1 MFNSVFFC
9 ASVLRDNIEAIS
21 KSICQGDLSTWK
33 VKKKSST
40 QWIGKLSYKHIGGI
54 NMRNA
59 NQVKKKLGMHSLQ
72 KKWNLKINMIFNLNV
87 SKVFKEINEEIS
99 WVERRHFGVKRST
112 NCNKKRWVWKIYLYK
127 SWECMDFHQKL
138 KKYIYRTAK
147 SSSERKYWIFTYSFK
162 NLRVLDLRK
171 ITSLVQRFLT

>member
-59 NQVKKKLGMHSLQ
+59 NQVKKIRDAFTSEEME
-72 KKWNLKINMIFNLNV
+72 LK
-87 SKVFKEINEEIS
+87 
-99 WVERRHFGVKRST
+99 
-112 NCNKKRWVWKIYLYK
+112 NKY
-127 SWECMDFHQKL
+127 DF
-138 KKYIYRTAK
+138 
-147 SSSERKYWIFTYSFK
+147 
-162 NLRVLDLRK
+162 
-171 ITSLVQRFLT
+171 